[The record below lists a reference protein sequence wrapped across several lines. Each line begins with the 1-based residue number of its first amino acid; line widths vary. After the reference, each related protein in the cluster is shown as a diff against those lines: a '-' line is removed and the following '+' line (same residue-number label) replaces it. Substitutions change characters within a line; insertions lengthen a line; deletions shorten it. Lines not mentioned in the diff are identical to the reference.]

1 MALERF
7 IPQVWSARIL
17 VNLQKAHVFANV
29 ANTDYEGEISQ
40 YGDTVKINSI
50 GRVSVR
56 DYTKG
61 ATITRDEL
69 DDAQVLLTIDQ
80 AKYFNF
86 GVDDIDRVQQKPKVM
101 DEAMREASYSIADE
115 ADKHVASMFT
125 DAEKLDH
132 GAMESSD
139 VYPALVEVNQKLDER
154 NVPRGA
160 RWMVVSP
167 WFMGKLVL
175 AKIFE
180 QQGSFAADNVE
191 ATGFA
196 GSALGLNI
204 WVSNN
209 LVSDFGNDDDTL
221 MPAGTR
227 RAVSYA
233 EQILSVEAYRPE
245 DGFEDAVKGLHVY
258 GAKLVDPES
267 CVTLQGRFTAET

>member
-160 RWMVVSP
+160 RWIVVAP

-196 GSALGLNI
+196 GQALGLNI

-209 LVSDFGNDDDTL
+209 LIADHGGTDTL